1 MIASPFN
8 IQKNYRCYC
17 SNRHELT
24 LQFCVMHHVY
34 VCAVGSDTLLPDSSV
49 ESHAVPVR
57 VSPAATAFS
66 FFCVFVLI
74 FLLYLPFSLPCTLS
88 QIFPATSHPLSSNR
102 SLLILFTA
110 FLIFL
115 LYQIFYGNTIICPG

>member
-1 MIASPFN
+1 MLMSA
-8 IQKNYRCYC
+8 
-17 SNRHELT
+17 
-24 LQFCVMHHVY
+24 
-34 VCAVGSDTLLPDSSV
+34 AVGSGMLLPDSSV

-88 QIFPATSHPLSSNR
+88 QVFPATSHPLSSNR

-115 LYQIFYGNTIICPG
+115 LYSNFLRQYNYLPRINNFLLCQTICPTDISHFFHCTISGYTDLI